1 MYFGGIWSF
10 SLLLRAGPLTSR
22 ESINLCA
29 RQFSIHRA
37 GRVSNPSSQHEMSQ
51 KQVQAISRSSWI
63 NKQHPLPRSNFLINL
78 GPGSLSADQLLTK
91 GLGLLLVL
99 VPDSTVVGT
108 NISKPTRNLAQ
119 TIPPDWLNHL
129 NRTAKTRT
137 MPRNVTLTVRSMG
150 YLADLQY
157 IRLVSNTE
165 YTVSADESIVAQG
178 RDALLFEDANK

>member
-10 SLLLRAGPLTSR
+10 SLLLRAGPLTS
-22 ESINLCA
+22 L
-29 RQFSIHRA
+29 
-37 GRVSNPSSQHEMSQ
+37 
-51 KQVQAISRSSWI
+51 
-63 NKQHPLPRSNFLINL
+63 
-78 GPGSLSADQLLTK
+78 
-91 GLGLLLVL
+91 
-99 VPDSTVVGT
+99 PDSTVVGT